1 MKMRSQYTCPLE
13 MTHDIIKGKWKPL
26 IIWQLS
32 KGGSSLSAL
41 KKSIRGISQKMLV
54 QHLNELLECG
64 VIGKLT
70 NDGYPL
76 KSEYF
81 LTERGKR
88 IFGAISIMQSIGIEM
103 MLEDDYGMIDGIIN
117 NGPKERTVA
126 QLEQQARSGQPI
138 SLMDLAAAAHREE
151 RDKKKSV
158 MEQLKSQPRTER
170 KKAAPKKSAEREI

>member
-13 MTHDIIKGKWKPL
+13 MTHDIIKRKWKPL

-81 LTERGKR
+81 LMERGKR

-103 MLEDDYGMIDGIIN
+103 MLEDDREDFL
-117 NGPKERTVA
+117 KEKG
-126 QLEQQARSGQPI
+126 L
-138 SLMDLAAAAHREE
+138 L
-151 RDKKKSV
+151 
-158 MEQLKSQPRTER
+158 
-170 KKAAPKKSAEREI
+170 